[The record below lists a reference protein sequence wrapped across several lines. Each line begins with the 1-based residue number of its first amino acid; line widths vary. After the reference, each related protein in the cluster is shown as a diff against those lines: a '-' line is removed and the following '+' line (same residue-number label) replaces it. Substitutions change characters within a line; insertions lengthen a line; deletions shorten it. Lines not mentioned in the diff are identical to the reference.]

1 MLMTENEY
9 QKVRAFLFLE
19 QKILPIIAMA
29 CFTVRSVS
37 VEKHT

>member
-9 QKVRAFLFLE
+9 QKVRSFLFLE
-19 QKILPIIAMA
+19 QKLLPTIAMA
-29 CFTVRSVS
+29 CVPVRSVS